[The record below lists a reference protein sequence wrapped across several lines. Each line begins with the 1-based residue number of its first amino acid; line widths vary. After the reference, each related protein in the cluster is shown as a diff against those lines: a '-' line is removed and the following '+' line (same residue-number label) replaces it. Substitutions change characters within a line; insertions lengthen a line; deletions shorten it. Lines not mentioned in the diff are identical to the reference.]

1 MMRLEEIYSSI
12 AELKREDLEAWV
24 DEALVAPEE
33 REGELMLSDL
43 ACARIRLICT
53 LHYDMDIET
62 NALPVILDLIDQLHE
77 TRGRLNT
84 ISRAVMEQDPEIRS
98 AILAVV
104 RGEQKS

>member
-12 AELKREDLEAWV
+12 AELKREDLKAWV

>member
-33 REGELMLSDL
+33 REGELVLSDM

-53 LHYDMDIET
+53 LHYDMEIEA

-84 ISRAVMEQDPEIRS
+84 ISRAVLMQDTKIRE
-98 AILAVV
+98 AVLSRV
-104 RGEQKS
+104 RGDRKS

>member
-1 MMRLEEIYSSI
+1 MMRLEEIYTSI

-33 REGELMLSDL
+33 REGELVLSDL

-77 TRGRLNT
+77 TRGRLDT
-84 ISRAVMEQDPEIRS
+84 ISRAVMVQDAEIRA

-104 RGEQKS
+104 RGERKS